1 MSRATK
7 RKHVTRE
14 VLEEHVVPAPQQRI
28 VRVLGSPGNNL
39 HEVETADGSRF
50 LASMPPRFRHHV
62 WIKRGDF
69 LLVDPIEE
77 GAKVKAEMALVLLRP
92 HVRFLQRQGLWPT
105 AFAASPD
112 RTPQES
118 DGDSELFVNTNRAT
132 IETDTEEEEED
143 GGDTESSEEEE
154 DREEPLEDRPEDR
167 PEDCAD
173 GASAAQ
179 RRSTIETG
187 T

>member
-1 MSRATK
+1 MVIGPRCAHLWGRDGYRA
-7 RKHVTRE
+7 
-14 VLEEHVVPAPQQRI
+14 
-28 VRVLGSPGNNL
+28 
-39 HEVETADGSRF
+39 
-50 LASMPPRFRHHV
+50 
-62 WIKRGDF
+62 
-69 LLVDPIEE
+69 
-77 GAKVKAEMALVLLRP
+77 ALTP
-92 HVRFLQRQGLWPT
+92 HTPLWG
-105 AFAASPD
+105 
-112 RTPQES
+112 S

-154 DREEPLEDRPEDR
+154 EDREEPLEDRPEDR

-173 GASAAQ
+173 GGSAAQ

>member
-1 MSRATK
+1 MVIGSRCAHLWGRDGYRATLCPHLWG
-7 RKHVTRE
+7 R
-14 VLEEHVVPAPQQRI
+14 
-28 VRVLGSPGNNL
+28 
-39 HEVETADGSRF
+39 DGYR
-50 LASMPPRFRHHV
+50 A
-62 WIKRGDF
+62 
-69 LLVDPIEE
+69 
-77 GAKVKAEMALVLLRP
+77 ALTP
-92 HVRFLQRQGLWPT
+92 HTPLWG
-105 AFAASPD
+105 
-112 RTPQES
+112 S

-154 DREEPLEDRPEDR
+154 EDREEPLEDRPEDR

-173 GASAAQ
+173 GGSAAQ